1 MLQRIS
7 KSFIMSRGSF
17 KAKDIIQDIWTTLD
31 LPVSALR
38 NIELTGPEHILPS
51 SYKLSLIPPAAIS
64 TSALAA
70 SLIRSHRVPDHEF
83 AKVTVNTSHA
93 AAEYRSE
100 LLNSLDGAPKPDLW
114 ASISGSYE
122 TADGRI
128 VGIHANF
135 PNHAEAALRILGLPL
150 DCTDKAVVGE
160 RVKQH
165 NAIELETV
173 ASANGAVIYA
183 LRTIDEWNATGQA
196 EYLPDFPIILR
207 KIGEAPKGLPLSM
220 KDISDPRFCLQ
231 GLRVAE
237 ISRVLAGPICG
248 RTLAAHGADVLWI
261 HGPHLP
267 SLPDLDIDTS
277 RGKRSTFIDLR
288 NDGGKETLE
297 GLLSTADVFIQ
308 TFRPGTLNDKGFSPQ
323 KVSKLNNNG
332 IIYASLNAFGE
343 EGPWSHR
350 RGFDSMVQLASGINS
365 SEAEYYNDGSKLK
378 KWPCQALDHTA
389 GYFLAIGILAALHR
403 RITEGGSWEVHV
415 SLAGVMKY
423 ISSLGRIPGR
433 EGFDIAAPTSTE
445 LSDEFLET
453 RDCELGKLTAVK
465 HAGRIDGVEVGPRYM
480 PTKLGHYEPKW
491 EN

>member
-1 MLQRIS
+1 MLRQIS
-7 KSFIMSRGSF
+7 KSFTMSRESF
-17 KAKDIIQDIWTTLD
+17 KAKDIIQDIWETLD
-31 LPVSALR
+31 LPISALK
-38 NIELTGPEHILPS
+38 NIELAGPEHILPS

-70 SLIRSHRVPDHEF
+70 SLIRSHRLLDHKI
-83 AKVTVNTSHA
+83 AKVKVNTSHA
-93 AAEYRSE
+93 AAEYKSE
-100 LLNSLDGAPKPDLW
+100 LLTSLNGAPTPNLW
-114 ASISGSYE
+114 AAVSGSYE

-135 PNHAEAALRILGLPL
+135 PNHAEAALRILDLPL
-150 DCTDKAVVGE
+150 DCADKALVSE

-165 NAIELETV
+165 NAIDLETT
-173 ASANGAVIYA
+173 ASANGAVIYT
-183 LRTIDEWNATGQA
+183 LRTIDEWNSTGQA
-196 EYLPDFPIILR
+196 EHLPDFPIIIR
-207 KIGEAPKGLPLSM
+207 KIGEAPKGLPPSM
-220 KDISDPRFCLQ
+220 KDINDPRFCVQ

-288 NDGGKETLE
+288 NKDGKETLQD
-297 GLLSTADVFIQ
+297 LLTTADVFIQ
-308 TFRPGTLNDKGFSPQ
+308 TFRPGALNHKGFSPQ
-323 KVSKLNNNG
+323 DVAMLNKNG

-343 EGPWSHR
+343 EGPWSNR
-350 RGFDSMVQLASGINS
+350 RGFDSMVQLATGINS
-365 SEAEYYNDGSKLK
+365 SEAEYYGDGSKLK

-403 RITEGGSWEVHV
+403 RITVGGSWEVHV
-415 SLAGVMKY
+415 SLAGTMKY

-433 EGFDIAAPTSTE
+433 EGFDNIAPISTE
-445 LSDEFLET
+445 LDDEFFET
-453 RDCELGKLTAVK
+453 RDCDFGELRAVK
-465 HAGRIDGVEVGPRYM
+465 HAGQIDGVEVGPRYM
-480 PTKLGHYEPKW
+480 PTKLGHYEPQW
-491 EN
+491 ED